1 MNEILKVV
9 LQCLF
14 IVIVAPIFGGLL
26 TGIDRK
32 ISAHMQ
38 SRIGPPILQP
48 FYDMFKLFAK
58 ERFAVNNMQDICVI
72 IYLLFTAASAV
83 MLFTGQDLLIF
94 VFVMAIGDVALIM
107 GAMSTRSPYS
117 RIGAQREIIQMM
129 ISEPVIIFVVIGAYL
144 VNGSFLSSYIYS
156 SDEHLIFDLPLLFIA
171 LLIILTIKLRKSPFD
186 YSSSHEAHQELIR
199 GLTIEF
205 SGSQLALIN
214 IGEWFE
220 VVIYLGLVA
229 LFFAQ
234 PFYVGAIIALV
245 AFLLEIL
252 VDNICAR
259 VNWAWMLKAVGAT
272 GIGLSVANLVW
283 LYLR

>member
-14 IVIVAPIFGGLL
+14 IIIVAPVLGGLL

-48 FYDMFKLFAK
+48 FYDMFKLFSK

-144 VNGSFLSSYIYS
+144 VNGSFLSAYVYTSN
-156 SDEHLIFDLPLLFIA
+156 EHLIFDLPLLFIA

-214 IGEWFE
+214 IGEWLE
-220 VVIYLGLVA
+220 VSIYLGLVA

-234 PFYVGAIIALV
+234 PYYVGAIIALL
-245 AFLLEIL
+245 AFLFEIL

-259 VNWAWMLKAVGAT
+259 VNWSWMLKAVGAT